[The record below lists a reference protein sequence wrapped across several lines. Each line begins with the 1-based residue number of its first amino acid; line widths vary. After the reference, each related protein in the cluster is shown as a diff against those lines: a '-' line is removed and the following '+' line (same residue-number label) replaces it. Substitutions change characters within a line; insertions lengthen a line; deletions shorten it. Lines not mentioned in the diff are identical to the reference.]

1 MILNKND
8 ILNKKMINPH
18 LLILGDN
25 QTVLKDLKATYEETV
40 DLIYI
45 DPPYNRGD
53 NFKSYK
59 DDKKHSE
66 WIQTMQTTILKLKQL
81 LKADGSLWISID
93 DSEMAYLKVC
103 CDSIFG
109 RENFVT
115 TIVWQKRNTR
125 ENRKIFSN
133 NHEYILVYAKDKKK
147 FKKKRNLLPATPD
160 LLKRYKNPDNDP
172 RGPWQSITLSVQAG
186 HAVDSQFYPI
196 ISPTGKITNP
206 PKGRCWIYNENK
218 MLEEIANNNIWFGA
232 KGNNVPRLK
241 KFLSDSKIGIVPE
254 TLWSANFAGTTKD
267 AKQELLTLNIYD
279 KDIFDTPKP
288 EKLLYRI
295 MQIATDKNDLV
306 LDCFLGSGTTAA
318 VAHKYGRNY
327 IGIDFDERTF
337 KYAYERLKK
346 VCQGESGGISNE
358 IGWTGGDNCLTC
370 KWYKY

>member
-40 DLIYI
+40 NLIYI

-53 NFKSYK
+53 NFKFYK

>member
-53 NFKSYK
+53 NFKFYK

-147 FKKKRNLLPATPD
+147 FKKKRKLLPATPD

-172 RGPWQSITLSVQAG
+172 RGLWQSITLSVQAG

>member
-1 MILNKND
+1 VILNKND

-53 NFKSYK
+53 NFKFYK

-172 RGPWQSITLSVQAG
+172 RGLWQSITLSVQAG

>member
-1 MILNKND
+1 VILNKND

-53 NFKSYK
+53 NFKFYK

>member
-53 NFKSYK
+53 NFKFYK

-81 LKADGSLWISID
+81 LKVDGSLWISID

-172 RGPWQSITLSVQAG
+172 RGLWQSITLSVQAG

>member
-53 NFKSYK
+53 NFKFYK

-172 RGPWQSITLSVQAG
+172 RGLWQSITLSVQAG

>member
-53 NFKSYK
+53 NFKFYK

-358 IGWTGGDNCLTC
+358 IGWTGGDNCLIC